1 MTVQEFDATG
11 KYERPCLHCRRLGMA
26 RELNEHNQQRVVC
39 PHCGSKTAWGSF
51 NLKQNGR
58 TTRRP
63 YPLGE
68 SLDEVWAR
76 FDDRCVLC
84 SRTKDE
90 LAEQRVGRHRQHVAP
105 YAAHEHQGPIVPI
118 CARCHTIGTVLQKDA
133 EIMRAFVRFSRTHA
147 EPISD
152 RGTGVPASRLSPD
165 SVPPSGEAPDGG
177 LEGFS
182 DDDAD
187 V

>member
-1 MTVQEFDATG
+1 MTLQEFDALG
-11 KYERPCLHCRRLGMA
+11 KYNKPCIHCGRLGMA
-26 RELNEHNQQRVVC
+26 RELNEHNQARVVC

-58 TTRRP
+58 TNRTP
-63 YPLGE
+63 YPFDEG
-68 SLDEVWAR
+68 LDEVWAR
-76 FDDRCVLC
+76 FDNRCVLC

-90 LAEQRVGRHRQHVAP
+90 LAEQRVGRQRQHVAP
-105 YAAHEHQGPIVPI
+105 YAQNGHQGPIVPI

-133 EIMRAFVRFSRTHA
+133 EIMRAFVRFSRSH
-147 EPISD
+147 EQPLSE
-152 RGTGVPASRLSPD
+152 RGPGVPASGLSPH
-165 SVPPSGEAPDGG
+165 SLHSAGETPDGG
-177 LEGFS
+177 VEGLS